1 MASVGNLPHF
11 RSGARGGCWA
21 SKQGSK
27 QLLSGRRTDASSAKQ
42 TATEGAGKV
51 ANQVTHRMRNRERG
65 RAAAEVEWDLG
76 SPPLLSSPLLF
87 SPGRNE
93 RGKVG
98 NGVRSSPRENKKERK
113 KWGTLFREFLPLRFC
128 NISLSCL
135 RTAIRWVLG
144 VLHCTVWGVNL
155 LLRFCYMFSTSHSC
169 FLGHTA
175 AAAEE
180 LMENIW
186 NKLPP
191 QTVRSVDVPF
201 VAVAFCGFPETIL
214 SPDK

>member
-1 MASVGNLPHF
+1 M
-11 RSGARGGCWA
+11 
-21 SKQGSK
+21 
-27 QLLSGRRTDASSAKQ
+27 
-42 TATEGAGKV
+42 
-51 ANQVTHRMRNRERG
+51 
-65 RAAAEVEWDLG
+65 G

-144 VLHCTVWGVNL
+144 VLHCTVWGVNWL
-155 LLRFCYMFSTSHSC
+155 RRFCYMFSTSLSC
-169 FLGHTA
+169 FLGDTA
-175 AAAEE
+175 AAVQ
-180 LMENIW
+180 LKGPRSSW
-186 NKLPP
+186 KTFGTSCLPRLCV
-191 QTVRSVDVPF
+191 QSTCAPF
-201 VAVAFCGFPETIL
+201 VAVAFSETIL
-214 SPDK
+214 F